1 VAAQVV
7 NQQALEVQVERQLQL
22 LIFQEKMVDTDII
35 LAMHTEV
42 QRQMEVTVVYTV
54 FHQLGVLETHLAVV
68 EVVLDMPLALMQVVL
83 VLLVELLFGTRL
95 FMV

>member
-1 VAAQVV
+1 VV
-7 NQQALEVQVERQLQL
+7 NQQVQVVQVEHQLQH

-35 LAMHTEV
+35 QAMHTEV
-42 QRQMEVTVVYTV
+42 QRQMAGMEVYMV

-68 EVVLDMPLALMQVVL
+68 EVVLDMPLALMQVEP